1 MSWNINGNCKSRIAK
16 KVIQRDEFFRI
27 ILFRM
32 FPSLSNPPL
41 IFLSHS
47 HERIR
52 LSPPLLF
59 TRLLQE
65 KNDSVAA
72 MNDEIT
78 QEVGEAMPALE
89 ATEKAV
95 KALDKKDLVEVRVLN
110 KPPDLVLAVMEPICI
125 LLNVK

>member
-1 MSWNINGNCKSRIAK
+1 
-16 KVIQRDEFFRI
+16 
-27 ILFRM
+27 
-32 FPSLSNPPL
+32 
-41 IFLSHS
+41 
-47 HERIR
+47 
-52 LSPPLLF
+52 
-59 TRLLQE
+59 
-65 KNDSVAA
+65 

-110 KPPDLVLAVMEPICI
+110 KPPDLVLAVMEPICV